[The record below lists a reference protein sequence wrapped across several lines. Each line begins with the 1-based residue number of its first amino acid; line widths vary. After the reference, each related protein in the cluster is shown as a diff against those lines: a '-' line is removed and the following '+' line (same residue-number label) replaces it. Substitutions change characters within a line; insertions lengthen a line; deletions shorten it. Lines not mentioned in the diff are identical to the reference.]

1 MGIINNR
8 NAFNSTKGVLGLFS
22 PLNKGL
28 KKPNEED
35 NESTL
40 IPEFESS
47 MSNEEII
54 RLTSKWISE
63 YDAYAKDIKQQQM
76 DNVNYW
82 VGKHYNDLQTAGTK
96 RPLTDNLIFEAVE
109 TFLPIATRATPE
121 ANVTTTAGQ
130 QSRITK
136 SLQPIL
142 NYQGG
147 RTLMR
152 MKLKG
157 MTRDWVLYLLGCIN
171 IIWDSNLNDFDIRK
185 VRPRNLILDPNAEI
199 GVDGTYYGEYLGEKK
214 RITARKLADMFPK
227 HENYISAVCQ
237 GNWGTKIVYIMWTTN
252 TDVFFTLDGKVLGKY
267 KNPHW
272 NYDGEVE
279 YTDTLTGE
287 KKKKTVKGKNHFATP
302 RIPYVF
308 LSIFNL
314 GKQPH
319 DETSLVYQNIPLQD
333 TINKRYQ
340 QIDRN
345 VESQNNGIV
354 LSGKYFT
361 KEQAA
366 EAATQ
371 LARGNPLWVPEG
383 DIRASYARDTA
394 PSLPSDVFNHLRDA
408 REELR
413 NIFGTS
419 GSTPQAVDDQKS
431 VRGKILIN
439 QLDSSRIGGG
449 VTEYIELVAS
459 NIYNWFVQM
468 IYVYYTDEKEFPIQ
482 TDRNVEEMV
491 KIINTDFEQPVFV
504 TVKSGSLVPKDPL
517 TQRNEAMDLWSAQAI
532 DPISLYEK
540 LDFPNPKE
548 SAKDLLTWQL
558 IQQGKLPPT
567 VMFPDFEMPP
577 TEVSG
582 IGDTGVV
589 SQEESNMARD
599 NTAKESVGIQANELL
614 SKVPIQ

>member
-1 MGIINNR
+1 MAIINNR
-8 NAFNSTKGVLGLFS
+8 NAFNSVKGVLQLFS
-22 PLNKGL
+22 PLNKAS
-28 KKPNEED
+28 KKPDED
-35 NESTL
+35 DSESVLMPEFTSTL
-40 IPEFESS
+40 
-47 MSNEEII
+47 SNEEII
-54 RLTSKWISE
+54 KLSSRWSSE
-63 YDAYAKDIKQQQM
+63 YETYAKDIKQQQK

-82 VGKHYNDLQTAGTK
+82 TGKHYNDLQTQGTK
-96 RPLTDNLIFEAVE
+96 RPLVDNLIFEAVE

-121 ANVTTTAGQ
+121 ANVSTVRGQ
-130 QSRITK
+130 QDTLTK
-136 SLQPIL
+136 KLQPIL
-142 NYQGG
+142 NYQGD
-147 RTLMR
+147 RTMLR

-157 MTRDWVLYLLGCIN
+157 ATRDWVLNLIGCIKVV
-171 IIWDSNLNDFDIRK
+171 WDTQKNDFDIKKTLPTR
-185 VRPRNLILDPNAEI
+185 LILDPNAEI
-199 GVDGTYYGEYLGEKK
+199 DVDGTYYGEYLGEKK
-214 RITARKLADMFPK
+214 RCTARKIARMFPESK
-227 HENYISAVCQ
+227 AFISALCQ
-237 GNWGTKIVYIMWTTN
+237 GNWGSKLTYIEWWTN
-252 TDVFFTLDGKVLGKY
+252 YDVFWTIESHVLGKF

-272 NYDGEVE
+272 NYDGETE
-279 YTDTLTGE
+279 RKDPTTGNI
-287 KKKKTVKGKNHFATP
+287 KKVFIKGKNHFTQP
-302 RIPYVF
+302 MIPYCF

-314 GKQPH
+314 GKRPH

-394 PSLPSDVFNHLRDA
+394 PQLPSDVFNHLRDA

-419 GSTPQAVDDQKS
+419 GSSPQGVEDQKS

-449 VTEYIELVAS
+449 VTEYIELLSA
-459 NIYNWFVQM
+459 NIYNWFIQM
-468 IYVYYTDEKEFPIQ
+468 MYVYYTDTKEFPIGVSR
-482 TDRNVEEMV
+482 DMDEVV
-491 KIINTDFEQPVFV
+491 AIINTDFQNPVFV
-504 TVKSGSLVPKDPL
+504 KVKSGSLVPKDPL
-517 TQRNEAMDLWSAQAI
+517 TQRNEAMDLWSAQGI
-532 DPISLYEK
+532 DPISFYEK
-540 LDFPNPKE
+540 LDFPNPTE

-567 VMFPDFEMPP
+567 AMFPDFEMPP
-577 TEVSG
+577 TPVQG
-582 IGDTGVV
+582 IGDSGMV
-589 SQEESNMARD
+589 SAEESNVARD
-599 NTAKESVGIQANELL
+599 NTPTEAVGASSQQLMQSVKI
-614 SKVPIQ
+614 